1 MEAWRFR
8 KHPRPGWR
16 CSAVQMTRWQRPK
29 ETYQRG
35 GLSLA
40 GKDFSLQSIQEP
52 QDFLHH
58 ALGAGGW
65 VREPSDEE
73 PCRQLRIQPRI

>member
-1 MEAWRFR
+1 
-8 KHPRPGWR
+8 
-16 CSAVQMTRWQRPK
+16 
-29 ETYQRG
+29 
-35 GLSLA
+35 LA
-40 GKDFSLQSIQEP
+40 GKDFSLQSIQEL

-73 PCRQLRIQPRI
+73 PGRQLRIQPRIRH

>member
-1 MEAWRFR
+1 MEAWGLRI
-8 KHPRPGWR
+8 HLHPGWR

-40 GKDFSLQSIQEP
+40 GKDFSLQSIQEL

-73 PCRQLRIQPRI
+73 PCTQLRIQPRI